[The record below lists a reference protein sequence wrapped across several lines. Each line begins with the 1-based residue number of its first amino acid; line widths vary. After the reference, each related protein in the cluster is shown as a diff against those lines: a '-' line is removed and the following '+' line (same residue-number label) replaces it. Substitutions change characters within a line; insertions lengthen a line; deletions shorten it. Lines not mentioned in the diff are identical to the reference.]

1 MCLALVFLDFV
12 GTYMWVLG
20 QTRASAAPTVGRVW
34 LPTVGP
40 DP

>member
-12 GTYMWVLG
+12 VTYMWVFG
-20 QTRASAAPTVGRVW
+20 QARASAAPTVGRVW
-34 LPTVGP
+34 LHTVGP